1 MLDKAWKSFWPRNFP
16 LSLGILKKKARYK
29 AKAIKILE
37 QLKELLKQIHARGL
51 AVGDLSL
58 SNILVTEDGD
68 VRLIDLE
75 NAGKATEKYVPGLTT
90 VGFVSRAAKTYAEAD
105 DFAWRGLPT
114 IFSCRSFQSLIW
126 RRI

>member
-1 MLDKAWKSFWPRNFP
+1 RHHFLVEEYIAGQSLEELLATEFP
-16 LSLGILKKKARYK
+16 FVVGDLEKKARYK

-75 NAGKATEKYVPGLTT
+75 NAGKATEKYVPGL
-90 VGFVSRAAKTYAEAD
+90 
-105 DFAWRGLPT
+105 
-114 IFSCRSFQSLIW
+114 
-126 RRI
+126 